1 MEIKEFYKNY
11 DAMEGTL
18 TAIVLGGF
26 FAFVCLLVMYKTKC
40 RPMWKNRRK
49 RLTTTP
55 ATASVAEID
64 DQGLPGGVPS
74 GVGGP
79 TLQPPVIQQ
88 EFHEGCQFDA
98 EMELEEEEEYNFE
111 CIPLQSVC
119 NEEEDD
125 DDIYFLD
132 EYGNYVFPLQNE
144 GSCSCP
150 PSAEE
155 LNNTLRRVSQ
165 VIKFKPCYLNS
176 KLNVFAV
183 FQVSSVSAPYTVKSL
198 PGAFLYIPVV
208 ESSKPIQSVPS
219 LPSVKRALSD
229 PQIHFAQPL
238 SGHHPI
244 ILTVNPTSEG
254 ILIL

>member
-1 MEIKEFYKNY
+1 MLRELEIKEFYKNY
-11 DAMEGTL
+11 DAMEGAL

-64 DQGLPGGVPS
+64 GDTGLPGGIPGS
-74 GVGGP
+74 LP
-79 TLQPPVIQQ
+79 NPPVIQQ
-88 EFHEGCQFDA
+88 EFHEGCQFDPA
-98 EMELEEEEEYNFE
+98 EDLEEEEEYNFE

-119 NEEEDD
+119 NEEEND

-144 GSCSCP
+144 GTCSCP

-165 VIKFKPCYLNS
+165 VKF
-176 KLNVFAV
+176 
-183 FQVSSVSAPYTVKSL
+183 SL
-198 PGAFLYIPVV
+198 
-208 ESSKPIQSVPS
+208 
-219 LPSVKRALSD
+219 
-229 PQIHFAQPL
+229 
-238 SGHHPI
+238 
-244 ILTVNPTSEG
+244 
-254 ILIL
+254 

>member
-11 DAMEGTL
+11 DPMEGTL

-64 DQGLPGGVPS
+64 DQGLPGLPS
-74 GVGGP
+74 GAGGS
-79 TLQPPVIQQ
+79 LQPPVIQQ
-88 EFHEGCQFDA
+88 EFHEGCQFDEA
-98 EMELEEEEEYNFE
+98 EMEMEEEEEYNFE

-119 NEEEDD
+119 NEEESD

-165 VIKFKPCYLNS
+165 VIALTHCCHSVGSDYFPIPFPGQFCL
-176 KLNVFAV
+176 
-183 FQVSSVSAPYTVKSL
+183 SS
-198 PGAFLYIPVV
+198 IHCE
-208 ESSKPIQSVPS
+208 ESSWRVS
-219 LPSVKRALSD
+219 L
-229 PQIHFAQPL
+229 
-238 SGHHPI
+238 HPRGGI
-244 ILTVNPTSEG
+244 FKANTECSIPAIGQEG
-254 ILIL
+254 AV